1 MSKIN
6 KIQQNKKLLLK
17 ALQKS
22 MGIVSKACEIAK
34 LDRGTFYNYYNDD
47 EQFKHDVDNMQ
58 EYVLD
63 FAESKLLENIKD
75 KKETS
80 IIFYLKT
87 KGRKRG
93 YVEKQ
98 DVDITTKGKEV
109 NIPLTNWVTDGGK
122 GTEEDFDKAFN
133 NLNNGDS

>member
-47 EQFKHDVDNMQ
+47 EQFKQDVDNMQ

-93 YVEKQ
+93 YIEKQ

-109 NIPLTNWVTDGGK
+109 NIPLTHWVTDGGK